1 MRVRVCRVRDG
12 RRFCVL
18 TIMQCVTHAHGIAH
32 KHDFVHRIGIVE
44 CALDSGICARENRDS
59 VQSEDASK

>member
-1 MRVRVCRVRDG
+1 MP
-12 RRFCVL
+12 

-32 KHDFVHRIGIVE
+32 KQKHDFVHRIGIVE

>member
-1 MRVRVCRVRDG
+1 MP
-12 RRFCVL
+12 

-32 KHDFVHRIGIVE
+32 KQKHDFVHRIGIVE
-44 CALDSGICARENRDS
+44 CALDSGICALENRDS